1 MRVLTAPQTERDA
14 SDITTEASDPSAFP
28 GPSHHARQLLLG
40 PPREPGHR
48 SHHAPARPTVHT
60 DTTAL
65 SGDSVQAPPFS
76 SLGCGFILR
85 GTAAGK
91 PDSWL
96 SYYWIQSRVS
106 AANVYNV
113 C

>member
-1 MRVLTAPQTERDA
+1 MQVTSPQRLQTPAP
-14 SDITTEASDPSAFP
+14 SP
-28 GPSHHARQLLLG
+28 GPATTHDSCCWARLASRATG
-40 PPREPGHR
+40 PITP
-48 SHHAPARPTVHT
+48 PARPTVHT